1 MATSYR
7 SRLSEI
13 ASSGFRSPAPIGA
26 GLEEV
31 RARLLLM
38 TGELE
43 RHLGEHA
50 LPVLGEAR
58 STLESHACRI
68 AVVGQVKSGKTT
80 LINALINS
88 PNLLPTD
95 INPWTAVVTSLH
107 FRNDGPAPQHAAAFH
122 FFSLEEW
129 RDLAEGGGK
138 LSELTKRLVPEYR
151 PELLRAQLE
160 VMYARA
166 GSRLGP
172 SMQELLGKSHLYQE
186 ITPELLSDYIS
197 AGDETGGSSDR
208 TIYSDI
214 VRSAELFFGQ
224 GPFAFPVIL
233 IDTPGTNDP
242 FLLRDEVTRR
252 SLENPDIY
260 VFTMSALQPLL
271 PADISMLRLLN
282 GLHKDRI
289 IMFVNRIDQLP
300 DPAVNAAKIRTVVE
314 EQLRMEFPSLQIP
327 VIVGSA
333 WLGQY
338 CHDSQLSQLPP
349 QLTAGIGAALR
360 DAGVGSAEAADGL
373 DHFEKSQLASILQ
386 SLSGMNAMAAALT
399 KSLSVSN
406 SSALLQQIA
415 NTYFELARYAEISTR
430 AELRSADTPQD
441 AGEAATQ
448 GAQFRGRASALRDS
462 FTQIETNLRALVA
475 ARMTAI
481 DASLRHIVRGFA
493 DEQAAAV
500 QQAMQLPHREKV
512 WVCDVTPL
520 REALEAAY
528 VASFQEAVASLKGI
542 EQGLYPHL
550 ETVVTSLLPDYR
562 GEPIE
567 APPEPMQFYPS
578 AAPLSNFV
586 TMDLSQSW
594 WKMWSAA
601 RPDPQERA
609 DHLRRLIDDDFLAL
623 VDKLAAELA
632 TQLGQRVDHTM
643 KKMQAVGNSL
653 LAAID
658 ARTHSTGTDRGI
670 SDRTPSERQE
680 QIAIDTRRRRA
691 DCAKRLS
698 IFVAVGN
705 ELRELLKR
713 LDLMWIENGGI

>member
-13 ASSGFRSPAPIGA
+13 GHAGFRAPAPIGA

-58 STLESHACRI
+58 ERLESHACRI

-107 FRNDGPAPQHAAAFH
+107 FRNDGQAPQHAAVFH

-138 LSELTKRLVPEYR
+138 LSELTKRLVPEFR

-172 SMQELLGKSHLYQE
+172 SMQDLLGKTHHYQE
-186 ITPELLSDYIS
+186 ITPELLGDYIS
-197 AGDETGGSSDR
+197 AGDETGGSGNR

-214 VRSAELFFGQ
+214 VRSAELFFSN
-224 GPFAFPVIL
+224 GPFAFPVTL

-314 EQLRMEFPSLQIP
+314 QQLRMEFPGLHIP
-327 VIVGSA
+327 VIVGS
-333 WLGQY
+333 
-338 CHDSQLSQLPP
+338 
-349 QLTAGIGAALR
+349 
-360 DAGVGSAEAADGL
+360 
-373 DHFEKSQLASILQ
+373 
-386 SLSGMNAMAAALT
+386 
-399 KSLSVSN
+399 
-406 SSALLQQIA
+406 
-415 NTYFELARYAEISTR
+415 
-430 AELRSADTPQD
+430 
-441 AGEAATQ
+441 
-448 GAQFRGRASALRDS
+448 
-462 FTQIETNLRALVA
+462 
-475 ARMTAI
+475 
-481 DASLRHIVRGFA
+481 
-493 DEQAAAV
+493 
-500 QQAMQLPHREKV
+500 
-512 WVCDVTPL
+512 
-520 REALEAAY
+520 
-528 VASFQEAVASLKGI
+528 
-542 EQGLYPHL
+542 
-550 ETVVTSLLPDYR
+550 
-562 GEPIE
+562 
-567 APPEPMQFYPS
+567 
-578 AAPLSNFV
+578 
-586 TMDLSQSW
+586 
-594 WKMWSAA
+594 
-601 RPDPQERA
+601 
-609 DHLRRLIDDDFLAL
+609 
-623 VDKLAAELA
+623 
-632 TQLGQRVDHTM
+632 
-643 KKMQAVGNSL
+643 
-653 LAAID
+653 
-658 ARTHSTGTDRGI
+658 
-670 SDRTPSERQE
+670 
-680 QIAIDTRRRRA
+680 
-691 DCAKRLS
+691 
-698 IFVAVGN
+698 
-705 ELRELLKR
+705 
-713 LDLMWIENGGI
+713 